1 MPTDAVTLWRAFA
14 FAAAV
19 AWIGVAAAAAGVQMQ
34 RAAVA
39 AFVPASMQL
48 TESLRQAME
57 KGVVAATRLAPIA
70 LRNDPV
76 TLAALVVVA
85 ADAENTVPLQD
96 VVRSWNAPSLC
107 FVVRRPG

>member
-19 AWIGVAAAAAGVQMQ
+19 AWIGVAAAAGVQMQ

-85 ADAENTVPLQD
+85 ADAENIVPLQD